1 MWLCALLCAGGARA
15 WSAEQLE
22 LYDLVEEV
30 GSSFYDVLGVPQD
43 ASSKEIRK
51 VRTAAPRSAPA
62 RPLRRRQAFRTLSLS
77 MHPDKSDSPT
87 AEEEYRVVVAV
98 GEVLRDAE
106 RRQAY
111 DEVLRDGLPD
121 WRHPVYYFR
130 ATAKMSVP
138 GVLALLAVAATVVQA
153 AGLWVCS
160 GPPRCPGGAAE

>member
-1 MWLCALLCAGGARA
+1 
-15 WSAEQLE
+15 
-22 LYDLVEEV
+22 
-30 GSSFYDVLGVPQD
+30 
-43 ASSKEIRK
+43 
-51 VRTAAPRSAPA
+51 
-62 RPLRRRQAFRTLSLS
+62 

-98 GEVLRDAE
+98 GEVLRDGE

-111 DEVLRDGLPD
+111 DAVLRDGLPD

-160 GPPRCPGGAAE
+160 GPPRCPRRRGRVMGGAAWQVGYFDRRAQARAAAARRTKRIKASAPVDPLGPAAAHRACCRARALRPARRPSCACHRRPGVT